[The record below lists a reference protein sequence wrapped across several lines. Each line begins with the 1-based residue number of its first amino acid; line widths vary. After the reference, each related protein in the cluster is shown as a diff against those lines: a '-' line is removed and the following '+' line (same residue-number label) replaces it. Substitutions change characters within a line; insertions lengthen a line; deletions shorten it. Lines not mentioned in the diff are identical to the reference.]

1 MLLVIAIYGCCF
13 HLSTMQNSWSISIEN
28 VARIKGLEAFCRIL
42 KGFCGV
48 LRADLRLWIHPLRW
62 RWLVDVVVDYSIIFW
77 FCWLFGVFP
86 HRLIFDE
93 FCRRWTVNGEFTC
106 KTRERWWGMVNFVF
120 EIPLQNW
127 GGDFHFFQKS
137 VQKLGILV
145 QFFSILYIILFKYYK
160 C

>member
-1 MLLVIAIYGCCF
+1 MLVIAIYGCCF

-77 FCWLFGVFP
+77 FVDCLVYFP
-86 HRLIFDE
+86 IGLSLMNFVDGE
-93 FCRRWTVNGEFTC
+93 RWTVNSLAKQENVDGE
-106 KTRERWWGMVNFVF
+106 R
-120 EIPLQNW
+120 L
-127 GGDFHFFQKS
+127 
-137 VQKLGILV
+137 
-145 QFFSILYIILFKYYK
+145 ILFLKFHCRIGVGTFIFFK
-160 C
+160 NRFKNWRF